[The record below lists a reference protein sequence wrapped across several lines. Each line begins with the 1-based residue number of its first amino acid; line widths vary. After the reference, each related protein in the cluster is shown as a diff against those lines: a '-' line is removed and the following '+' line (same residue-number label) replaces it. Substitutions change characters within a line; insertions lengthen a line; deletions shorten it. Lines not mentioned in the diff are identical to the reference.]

1 MSSKVLSSFFSLI
14 KRKFLINHDKFE
26 NISKAKK
33 WAASNAISYKAA
45 FKKLGLVGKIN
56 GMNIKIIIEAKKLEK
71 KSSVKMG
78 GPAHINLLYDCVQLL
93 NATKVIETGVAYGWS
108 SLAILKAFKNKKNAK
123 LYSVDMPYPL
133 KNNENDVGIV
143 VPDYLKKIGYL

>member
-1 MSSKVLSSFFSLI
+1 
-14 KRKFLINHDKFE
+14 
-26 NISKAKK
+26 
-33 WAASNAISYKAA
+33 
-45 FKKLGLVGKIN
+45 
-56 GMNIKIIIEAKKLEK
+56 MNIKIIIEAKKLEK

-108 SLAILKAFKNKKNAK
+108 SLAIIKAFKNKKNAK